1 MALPTIHINI
11 TANMVAAYAAI
22 VSTVTA
28 SVQLANYL
36 RDRARVKV
44 EVLFNRVIVGDP
56 RYRDRKLIQVTV
68 TNIGRR
74 PITVTGIN
82 VTRLY
87 PCPTHYVLTDIQPPA
102 PKQLTEGEYV
112 MAFVPQA
119 DMVLSEIRSWNA
131 STSIG
136 RTFSCH
142 QAPWYKRKLSDRQWK
157 KHLAEEADKKSAAQ

>member
-1 MALPTIHINI
+1 
-11 TANMVAAYAAI
+11 MVAAYAAI
-22 VSTVTA
+22 VSSITA

-36 RDRARVKV
+36 RDRVRVKV
-44 EVLFNRVIVGDP
+44 DVLFNRVIVGDP
-56 RYRDRKLIQVTV
+56 RRAPEQKLIQVNV

-87 PCPTHYVLTDIQPPA
+87 PGPTHYVLMDIQPPA

-112 MAFVPQA
+112 DAFVPQA
-119 DMVLSEIRSWNA
+119 DMVLSEIRSWNV

-136 RTFSCH
+136 RTFSRY
-142 QAPWYKRKLSDRQWK
+142 QAPWYKRKLSDWQWK
-157 KHLAEEADKKSAAQ
+157 KHLAKEENKKSAAQ